1 MSATFETIIHKLE
14 KRAASQ
20 GSDVAYRDKLT
31 GSWREATWSQ
41 YNDRSRQV
49 AKALLNLGLGNG
61 DVVTILGNNR
71 PEWTLMLVGAMRMGG
86 IGAGIYTSNAPE
98 EVSYI
103 VNHSECKVILLED
116 KTQYDKVLAEWNN
129 MPTLQRVVMMEGAE
143 RPDDDRVMS
152 WEDFLASGSDVDDA
166 RLNEIQDGLT
176 GDQVCDFIY
185 TSGTTGPPKAVM
197 LTHENLSWTAEMLA
211 NASDITSG
219 DEVLS
224 YLPLSH
230 IAEQTSTVHIAI
242 TNGVIVNYC
251 HDGLQVADYLKEVR
265 PMVFFG
271 VPRVWERFYA
281 GISARMAEAEG
292 PKAKIAA
299 WARGVGAKST
309 AVRNAGKEPGGLL
322 GIQEKIADKLV
333 FSKLKA
339 ALGLDRC
346 RVMISGAAPASIE
359 ILEFLGSLGMPINEI
374 YGQSE
379 GTGPTSSNLPGAVKF
394 GTVGRPL
401 PGVEVKLGPDDEI
414 IFRGKNVFAGYFKDQ
429 AATDECL
436 IDGWL
441 HSGDLGSLDSDN
453 FLTITGRKKDI
464 IITSGGKNIA
474 PKNIEGALTALELV
488 GHAVCIG
495 EQQRYLTALIT
506 LEPEAA
512 KRFADANGEDVAT
525 LHESDA
531 LRSHLETEIGAKV
544 NNQFARVEH
553 VRNFRILPHE
563 FSVEGGE
570 LTPTFKIKR
579 NVVNEKYAGDID
591 KVYEMGQ
598 AI

>member
-1 MSATFETIIHKLE
+1 MAYETILHRLD
-14 KRAASQ
+14 KRAS
-20 GSDVAYRDKLT
+20 SSPNDVAYRDKLT
-31 GSWREATWSQ
+31 GTWRETTWSQ
-41 YNDRSRQV
+41 YNTGAQRC
-49 AKALLNLGLGNG
+49 AKALSKMGVGTG

-71 PEWTLMLVGAMRMGG
+71 PEWTLMLLGAMGVGG
-86 IGAGIYTSNAPE
+86 IGAGIYTSNSAD
-98 EVSYI
+98 EVAYI
-103 VNHSECKVILLED
+103 VNHSDSKVILLED
-116 KTQYDKVLAEWNN
+116 KGQYDKILTEWPN
-129 MPTLQRVVMMEGAE
+129 MPTLAHAVMMDGAE
-143 RPDDDRVMS
+143 QPEDDRVMS
-152 WEDFLASGSDVDDA
+152 WDAFLASGDDVDDA
-166 RLNEIQDGLT
+166 FVSTARDALGA
-176 GDQVCDFIY
+176 DQVGAFIY

-197 LTHENLSWTAEMLA
+197 LTHENLAWTGDMLA
-211 NASDITSG
+211 KAAGTRKG
-219 DEVLS
+219 DELLS

-230 IAEQTSTVHIAI
+230 IAEQANSVHIAI
-242 TNGVIVNYC
+242 SVGSVVNYC
-251 HDGLQVADYLKEVR
+251 HDGLQVAEYLKEVR
-265 PMVFFG
+265 PMLFFG

-281 GISARMAEAEG
+281 GIGARMAEAEG
-292 PKAKIAA
+292 PKAKIAG
-299 WARGVGAKST
+299 WARGVGSQVT
-309 AVRNAGKEPGGLL
+309 AQRNAGKEPGGLL
-322 GIQEKIADKLV
+322 AIQEKIADKLV

-346 RVMISGAAPASIE
+346 RVYISGAAPASLE
-359 ILEFLGSLGMPINEI
+359 ILEFMGSLGISICEI

-394 GTVGRPL
+394 GTVGQPL

-414 IFRGKNVFAGYFKDQ
+414 LFRGKNVFAGYFKDQ

-453 FLTITGRKKDI
+453 YLTITGRKKDI
-464 IITSGGKNIA
+464 IITSGGKNVA

-512 KRFADANGEDVAT
+512 KRFADANGADVAT
-525 LHESDA
+525 LHENEA
-531 LRSHLETEIGAKV
+531 LRAQLESEIAAKV
-544 NNQFARVEH
+544 NSQFARVEH
-553 VRNFRILPHE
+553 VRNFRILPNE
-563 FSVEGGE
+563 FTVESGE

-579 NVVNEKYAGDID
+579 NVVNEKYAGEID

>member
-1 MSATFETIIHKLE
+1 MAFETILHRLDQ
-14 KRAASQ
+14 RASSTP
-20 GSDVAYRDKLT
+20 SDVAYRDKLT
-31 GSWREATWSQ
+31 GTWRETTWAQ
-41 YNDRSRQV
+41 YNTLAKRS
-49 AKALLNLGLGNG
+49 AKALSKMGVGTG

-71 PEWTLMLVGAMRMGG
+71 PEWTLMLLGAMGVGG
-86 IGAGIYTSNAPE
+86 IGAGIYASNSAE

-103 VNHSECKVILLED
+103 VNHSESKVILIED
-116 KTQYDKVLAEWNN
+116 KSQYDKLVTEWPK
-129 MPTLQRVVMMEGAE
+129 MPTLAHAVMMAGAE

-152 WEDFLASGSDVDDA
+152 WEDFLASGDDVDDTVVSA
-166 RLNEIQDGLT
+166 GLDALT
-176 GDQVCDFIY
+176 ADQVGAFIY

-197 LTHENLSWTAEMLA
+197 LTHENLAWTGDMLA
-211 NASDITSG
+211 TAAKIEKG

-230 IAEQTSTVHIAI
+230 IAEQANTVHIPI
-242 TNGVIVNYC
+242 SVGSVVNYC
-251 HDGLQVADYLKEVR
+251 HDGLQVAEYLKEVR
-265 PMVFFG
+265 PHVFFG

-281 GISARMAEAEG
+281 GIGARMAEAEG
-292 PKAKIAA
+292 AKAKIAG
-299 WARGVGAKST
+299 WARGVGTKAT
-309 AVRNAGKEPGGLL
+309 AQRNAGTEPGGLL
-322 GIQEKIADKLV
+322 AVQDKIADKLV

-346 RVMISGAAPASIE
+346 KVYISGAAPASLE
-359 ILEFLGSLGMPINEI
+359 ILEFMGSLGIPICEI

-394 GTVGRPL
+394 GSVGRPL

-414 IFRGKNVFAGYFKDQ
+414 LFRGKNVFPGYSKDQ

-441 HSGDLGSLDSDN
+441 YSGDLGSLDSDN
-453 FLTITGRKKDI
+453 YLTITGRKKDI
-464 IITSGGKNIA
+464 IITSGGKNVA

-512 KRFADANGEDVAT
+512 KRFADANG
-525 LHESDA
+525 
-531 LRSHLETEIGAKV
+531 G
-544 NNQFARVEH
+544 Q
-553 VRNFRILPHE
+553 ILPPCTRTSHYGPI
-563 FSVEGGE
+563 SK
-570 LTPTFKIKR
+570 LKSPPR
-579 NVVNEKYAGDID
+579 
-591 KVYEMGQ
+591 
-598 AI
+598 

>member
-1 MSATFETIIHKLE
+1 MAFETILHRLHD
-14 KRAASQ
+14 RASTN
-20 GSDVAYRDKLT
+20 GSAVAYRDKTT
-31 GSWREATWSQ
+31 GSWRETTWAE
-41 YNDRSRQV
+41 YDVLAGRCT
-49 AKALLNLGLGNG
+49 KALMKMAVGEG
-61 DVVTILGNNR
+61 DVVSILGNNR
-71 PEWTLMLVGAMRMGG
+71 PEWSLMLLGAMGAGG
-86 IGAGIYTSNAPE
+86 TGAGIYASNAPE

-103 VNHSECKVILLED
+103 VNHSESKVIIAED
-116 KTQYDKVLAEWNN
+116 STQFEKILSEWNN
-129 MPTLQRVVMMEGAE
+129 MPTLAHVVMMEGAE
-143 RPDDDRVMS
+143 THSDGRVMS
-152 WEDFLASGSDVDDA
+152 WEDFLASGDDIDDSVVAQA
-166 RLNEIQDGLT
+166 RDALGA
-176 GDQVCDFIY
+176 DQVGSFIY

-197 LTHENLSWTAEMLA
+197 LTHENLAWTADMLA
-211 NASDITSG
+211 KAADIQAG
-219 DEVLS
+219 DEILS

-230 IAEQTSTVHIAI
+230 IAEQANTVLIPLTI
-242 TNGVIVNYC
+242 GSVVNYC
-251 HDGLQVADYLKEVR
+251 HEGLKVADYLKEVR

-281 GISARMAEAEG
+281 GVGAKMQEAEG
-292 PKAKIAA
+292 VKAKIAG
-299 WARGVGAKST
+299 WARGVGTKAT
-309 AVRNAGKEPGGLL
+309 AVRNAGDSPGGLL
-322 GIQEKIADKLV
+322 GIQDQIADKLV
-333 FSKLKA
+333 FSKLRE

-346 RVMISGAAPASIE
+346 RVFISGAAPASLE
-359 ILEFLGSLGMPINEI
+359 ILEFMGSLGIIICEI

-394 GTVGRPL
+394 GSVGKPL

-414 IFRGKNVFAGYFKDQ
+414 IFRGKNVFAGYSKDQ
-429 AATDECL
+429 VATDECL

-441 HSGDLGSLDSDN
+441 HSGDLGSFDSDGY
-453 FLTITGRKKDI
+453 LTITGRKKDI

-512 KRFADANGEDVAT
+512 KRFAEAHGEDLAM
-525 LHESDA
+525 LHASDA
-531 LRSHLETEIGAKV
+531 LRGHLEKEIADKV

-553 VRNFRILPHE
+553 VRNFRVLADE
-563 FSVEGGE
+563 FTVETGE

-579 NVVNEKYAGDID
+579 NVVNDMYAGEIE

>member
-1 MSATFETIIHKLE
+1 MAFETILHRLDN
-14 KRAASQ
+14 RASSNPN
-20 GSDVAYRDKLT
+20 GVAYRDKVT
-31 GSWREATWSQ
+31 GSWRETTWAE
-41 YNDRSRQV
+41 YNELVGKTS
-49 AKALLNLGLGNG
+49 KALMKMGVGDG
-61 DVVTILGNNR
+61 DVVSILGNNR
-71 PEWTLMLVGAMRMGG
+71 PEWTLMLLGAMGVGG
-86 IGAGIYTSNAPE
+86 VGAGIYASNSPE

-103 VNHSECKVILLED
+103 VNHSESKVIIVED
-116 KTQYDKVLAEWNN
+116 MGQYEKVKAEWHKTPSLAN
-129 MPTLQRVVMMEGAE
+129 VVMMEGAE
-143 RPDDDRVMS
+143 QPDDDRVLS
-152 WEDFLASGSDVDDA
+152 WEDFLASGADIDDDVITSARDA
-166 RLNEIQDGLT
+166 LRA
-176 GDQVCDFIY
+176 DQNGSFIY

-197 LTHENLSWTAEMLA
+197 LTHENLSWTADMLA
-211 NASDITSG
+211 NAADIQAG

-230 IAEQTSTVHIAI
+230 IAEQDNSVHIAI
-242 TNGVIVNYC
+242 TVGSVVNYC
-251 HDGLQVADYLKEVR
+251 HEGLKVADYLQEVR

-281 GISARMAEAEG
+281 GVGARMAEAEG
-292 PKAKIAA
+292 AKAKIAS
-299 WARGVGAKST
+299 WARGVGSKAT
-309 AVRNAGKEPGGLL
+309 AERNAGGEPGGLL
-322 GIQEKIADKLV
+322 AVQEKIADKLV
-333 FSKLKA
+333 FSKLRE

-346 RVMISGAAPASIE
+346 KIFISGAAPASVE
-359 ILEFLGSLGMPINEI
+359 ILEFMGSLGITICEI

-394 GTVGRPL
+394 GSVGKPL
-401 PGVEVKLGPDDEI
+401 PGIEVKLGPDDEI
-414 IFRGKNVFAGYFKDQ
+414 IFRGKNVFPGCFKDQ

-436 IDGWL
+436 EDGWL
-441 HSGDLGSLDSDN
+441 HSGDLGSIDEDGYLW
-453 FLTITGRKKDI
+453 ITGRKKDI

-474 PKNIEGALTALELV
+474 PKNIEGALTSLELV

-512 KRFADANGEDVAT
+512 KRFAEANNEDVSN
-525 LHESDA
+525 LHTSEA
-531 LRSHLETEIGAKV
+531 LRAHFEAEIAAKV

-563 FSVEGGE
+563 FTVESGE

-579 NVVNEKYAGDID
+579 AVVNEMYSAEIA
-591 KVYEMGQ
+591 KVYDMGQ